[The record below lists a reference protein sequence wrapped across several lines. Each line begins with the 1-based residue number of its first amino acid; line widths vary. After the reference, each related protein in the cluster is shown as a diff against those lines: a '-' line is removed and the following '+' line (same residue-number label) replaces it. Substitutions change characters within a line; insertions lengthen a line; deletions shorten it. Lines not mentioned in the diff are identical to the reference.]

1 MTDKET
7 AIQEQERILV
17 VDDEASI
24 RRILETRLKMVGYEV
39 ITAADGEEA
48 LEAFQKHNPDLIIL
62 DVMMP
67 KMDGYEMVAALR
79 QMHTNIPILLIT
91 AKDSF
96 LDLQKGFLTGAD
108 DYMTKPI
115 NINEMVLRVQALLR
129 RSQMNAEQ
137 RCVIGTTTLDYNA
150 FSVTCG
156 SKEQLLPQKEF
167 LLLFKLL
174 SNPGK
179 AFTRLQLMDDVWGYD
194 TDTDPHTVDVHI
206 ARLRNR
212 FMDNPDFEIQ
222 TIRGMGYRAVKKG

>member
-1 MTDKET
+1 MFKIIVAE
-7 AIQEQERILV
+7 
-17 VDDEASI
+17 DEPDI
-24 RRILETRLKMVGYEV
+24 RALYAKVLRQNGYEV
-39 ITAADGEEA
+39 LEANDGEEVLTLLGSSNA
-48 LEAFQKHNPDLIIL
+48 DLIIS

-115 NINEMVLRVQALLR
+115 NIKEMVIRVQALLR

-137 RCVIGTTTLDYNA
+137 RCVIGTTTLDYNT
-150 FSVTCG
+150 FSVTSG
-156 SKEQLLPQKEF
+156 TKEQLLPQKEF

-206 ARLRNR
+206 AQLRNR

>member
-1 MTDKET
+1 MF
-7 AIQEQERILV
+7 RIIV
-17 VDDEASI
+17 AEDEPDI
-24 RRILETRLKMVGYEV
+24 RALSAKVLRQNGYEV
-39 ITAADGEEA
+39 LEANDGEEVLTLLGSSNA
-48 LEAFQKHNPDLIIL
+48 DLIIS

>member
-1 MTDKET
+1 MF
-7 AIQEQERILV
+7 RIIV
-17 VDDEASI
+17 AEDEPDI
-24 RRILETRLKMVGYEV
+24 RALYAKVLRQNGYEV
-39 ITAADGEEA
+39 LTLLGNSNA
-48 LEAFQKHNPDLIIL
+48 DLIIS

-96 LDLQKGFLTGAD
+96 LDLRKGFLTGAD

-150 FSVTCG
+150 FSVTSG
-156 SKEQLLPQKEF
+156 TKEQLLPQKEF
-167 LLLFKLL
+167 LL
-174 SNPGK
+174 
-179 AFTRLQLMDDVWGYD
+179 R
-194 TDTDPHTVDVHI
+194 
-206 ARLRNR
+206 
-212 FMDNPDFEIQ
+212 
-222 TIRGMGYRAVKKG
+222 

>member
-1 MTDKET
+1 MFQIIVAE
-7 AIQEQERILV
+7 
-17 VDDEASI
+17 DEEDI
-24 RRILETRLKMVGYEV
+24 RALYAKVLRQNGYEV
-39 ITAADGEEA
+39 IEAGNGEEV
-48 LEAFQKHNPDLIIL
+48 LVLLGTQHVDLIIS

-67 KMDGYEMVAALR
+67 RMDGFEMVRALR
-79 QMHTNIPILLIT
+79 EMHTTIPILLIT

-137 RCVIGTTTLDYNA
+137 RCSIGSTSLDYNS
-150 FSVTCG
+150 FTVTSNG
-156 SKEQLLPQKEF
+156 REQILPQKEF
-167 LLLFKLL
+167 LLLFKLV

-179 AFTRLQLMDDVWGYD
+179 AFTRLQLMDDVWGYASE
-194 TDTDPHTVDVHI
+194 TDPHTVDVHI

-212 FMDNPDFEIQ
+212 LMDNPDFEIQ
-222 TIRGMGYRAVKKG
+222 TIRGLGYRAVKKG

>member
-1 MTDKET
+1 MF
-7 AIQEQERILV
+7 RIIV
-17 VDDEASI
+17 AEDEPDI
-24 RRILETRLKMVGYEV
+24 RALYAKVLRQNGYEV
-39 ITAADGEEA
+39 LEANDGEEVLTLLGSSNA
-48 LEAFQKHNPDLIIL
+48 DLIIS

-115 NINEMVLRVQALLR
+115 NINEMVIRVQALLR

-156 SKEQLLPQKEF
+156 SKELLLPQKEF

-194 TDTDPHTVDVHI
+194 TETDPHTVDVHI

>member
-1 MTDKET
+1 MFKIIVAE
-7 AIQEQERILV
+7 
-17 VDDEASI
+17 DEPDI
-24 RRILETRLKMVGYEV
+24 RALYAKVLRQNGYEV
-39 ITAADGEEA
+39 LEANDGEEVLTLLGSHSA
-48 LEAFQKHNPDLIIL
+48 DLIVS

-67 KMDGYEMVAALR
+67 HMDGYEMVSTLR
-79 QMHTNIPILLIT
+79 QMHSTTPILLIT

-108 DYMTKPI
+108 DYMIKPI

-129 RSQMNAEQ
+129 RSQMNAQQ
-137 RCVIGTTTLDYNA
+137 RCSIGSTTLDYNS
-150 FSVTCG
+150 FSVTFG

-194 TDTDPHTVDVHI
+194 TETDPHTVDVHI
-206 ARLRNR
+206 ARLRSR
-212 FMDNPDFEIQ
+212 FQDNPDFEIQ
-222 TIRGMGYRAVKKG
+222 TIRGMGYRGVKKG

>member
-1 MTDKET
+1 MF
-7 AIQEQERILV
+7 RIIV
-17 VDDEASI
+17 AEDEPDI
-24 RRILETRLKMVGYEV
+24 RALYAKVLRQNGYEV
-39 ITAADGEEA
+39 
-48 LEAFQKHNPDLIIL
+48 LEANDCEEVLTLLGNSNADLIIS

-96 LDLQKGFLTGAD
+96 LDLRKGFLTGAD

-150 FSVTCG
+150 FSVTSG
-156 SKEQLLPQKEF
+156 TKEQLLPQKEF

>member
-1 MTDKET
+1 MFKIIVAE
-7 AIQEQERILV
+7 
-17 VDDEASI
+17 DEPDI
-24 RRILETRLKMVGYEV
+24 RALYAKVLRQNGYDVLEAV
-39 ITAADGEEA
+39 DGEEV
-48 LEAFQKHNPDLIIL
+48 LTLLGNHNTDLIIS

-67 KMDGYEMVAALR
+67 RMDGFELVASLR
-79 QMHTNIPILLIT
+79 QIHTTIPILLIT

-115 NINEMVLRVQALLR
+115 NINEMVIRVQALLR

-137 RCVIGTTTLDYNA
+137 RCSIGSTTLDYNS

-156 SKEQLLPQKEF
+156 SKDQILPQKEF

-174 SNPGK
+174 SNPGR

-194 TDTDPHTVDVHI
+194 TETDPHTVDVHI

-212 FMDNPDFEIQ
+212 FFDNPDFEIQ
-222 TIRGMGYRAVKKG
+222 TIRGMGYRVVKK

>member
-1 MTDKET
+1 MFQIIVAE
-7 AIQEQERILV
+7 
-17 VDDEASI
+17 DEEDI
-24 RRILETRLKMVGYEV
+24 RALYAKMLRQNGYEV
-39 ITAADGEEA
+39 IEAGNGEEV
-48 LEAFQKHNPDLIIL
+48 LVLLGTQHVDLIIS

-67 KMDGYEMVAALR
+67 RMDGFEMVRALR
-79 QMHTNIPILLIT
+79 EMHTTIPILLIT

-137 RCVIGTTTLDYNA
+137 RCSIGSTSLDYNS
-150 FSVTCG
+150 FTVTSNG
-156 SKEQLLPQKEF
+156 REQILPQKEF
-167 LLLFKLL
+167 LLLFKLV

-179 AFTRLQLMDDVWGYD
+179 AFTRLQLMDDVWGYASE
-194 TDTDPHTVDVHI
+194 TDPHTVDVHI

-212 FMDNPDFEIQ
+212 LMDNPDFEIQ
-222 TIRGMGYRAVKKG
+222 TIRGLGYRAVKKG

>member
-1 MTDKET
+1 MF
-7 AIQEQERILV
+7 RIIV
-17 VDDEASI
+17 AEDEPDI
-24 RRILETRLKMVGYEV
+24 RALYAKVLRQNGYEV
-39 ITAADGEEA
+39 LAANDGEEVLTLLGSSNA
-48 LEAFQKHNPDLIIL
+48 DLIIS

-115 NINEMVLRVQALLR
+115 NINEMVIRVQALLR

-156 SKEQLLPQKEF
+156 SKELLLPQKEF

-194 TDTDPHTVDVHI
+194 TETDPHTVDVHI

>member
-1 MTDKET
+1 MF
-7 AIQEQERILV
+7 RIIV
-17 VDDEASI
+17 AEDEPDI
-24 RRILETRLKMVGYEV
+24 RALYAKVLRQNGYEV
-39 ITAADGEEA
+39 LEANDGEEVLTLLGSSNA
-48 LEAFQKHNPDLIIL
+48 DLIIS

-115 NINEMVLRVQALLR
+115 NINEMVLRAQALLR

-156 SKEQLLPQKEF
+156 TKEQLLPQKEF

-179 AFTRLQLMDDVWGYD
+179 AFTRLQLIDDVWGYD
-194 TDTDPHTVDVHI
+194 TETDPHTVDVHI

>member
-1 MTDKET
+1 MF
-7 AIQEQERILV
+7 RIIV
-17 VDDEASI
+17 AEDEPDI
-24 RRILETRLKMVGYEV
+24 RALYAKALRQNGYEV
-39 ITAADGEEA
+39 LEANDGEEVLTLLGSSNA
-48 LEAFQKHNPDLIIL
+48 DLIIS

-156 SKEQLLPQKEF
+156 TKEQLLPQKEF

-194 TDTDPHTVDVHI
+194 TETDPHTVDVHI